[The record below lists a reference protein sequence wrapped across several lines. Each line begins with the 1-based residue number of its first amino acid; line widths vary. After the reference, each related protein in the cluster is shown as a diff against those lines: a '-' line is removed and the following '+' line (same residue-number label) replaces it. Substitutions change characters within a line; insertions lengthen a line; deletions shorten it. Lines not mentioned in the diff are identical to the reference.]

1 MPPTTCTLT
10 IETPHGANWGGDS
23 RVVLAVLS
31 SSWDCSNYVQWG
43 ATDGP
48 QRPAISNLAVI
59 VRPNRAS
66 PLLARACFLG
76 ETLPRAS
83 LAWHEADAPEE
94 PVLAFMMTGV
104 LVWAYS
110 HSGTTAEY
118 DTSGNARLYDQLTL
132 SPRTIE
138 MECRLDPT
146 AADPFAVAASPA
158 RSGAMNPATWKI
170 E

>member
-10 IETPHGANWGGDS
+10 IEPLPGANWGGGS

-31 SSWDCSNYVQWG
+31 SAWGCSNYVHGG
-43 ATDGP
+43 ADGP
-48 QRPAISNLAVI
+48 QRPSISELTVI

-76 ETLPRAS
+76 KTLPRAS

-104 LVWAYS
+104 VVTAYS

-118 DTSGNARLYDQLTL
+118 DTSGIARLYDQLAL
-132 SPRTIE
+132 SPSTIE
-138 MECRLDPT
+138 VECRLDPT
-146 AADPFAVAASPA
+146 AADPFAVAATPV